1 MSALSSI
8 LQRREGEEVDGGSD
22 VEEIRKP
29 R

>member
-8 LQRREGEEVDGGSD
+8 LQRREGEEVDDGSD
-22 VEEIRKP
+22 VEEIRTP